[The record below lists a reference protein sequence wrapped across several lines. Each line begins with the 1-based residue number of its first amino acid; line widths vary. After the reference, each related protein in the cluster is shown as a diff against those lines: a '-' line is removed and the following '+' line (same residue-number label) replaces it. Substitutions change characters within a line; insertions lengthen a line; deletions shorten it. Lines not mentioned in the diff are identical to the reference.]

1 MIGSDEKKVMI
12 LWLAL
17 FRVQEKEPM
26 LNSCTFRTEW
36 IQFLEKLSLE
46 FNKEYTKISIESL

>member
-17 FRVQEKEPM
+17 LRVQEKEPM
-26 LNSCTFRTEW
+26 LNSCTFRTE
-36 IQFLEKLSLE
+36 
-46 FNKEYTKISIESL
+46 